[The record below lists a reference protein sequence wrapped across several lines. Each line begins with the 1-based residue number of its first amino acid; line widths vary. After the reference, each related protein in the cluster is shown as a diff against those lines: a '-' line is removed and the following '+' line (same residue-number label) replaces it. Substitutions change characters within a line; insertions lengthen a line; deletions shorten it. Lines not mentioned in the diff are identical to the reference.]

1 MSGAFVA
8 LRVFKRGYNMMER
21 KTLLL
26 VLALAFLSLTSLSAQ
41 TSDYEVTNAVV
52 TPKIVNRM
60 PEVQTADNTFA
71 STVETLFYFTKI
83 DQATEPTSISH
94 EWYWQGELVAT
105 VELDVKSDAWR
116 TWSSKRIMPHQT
128 GRWTLISKRP
138 DGSTAQT
145 TSFSL
150 EATTRT
156 VELELQSNPGDA
168 IVYDGSNIL
177 GSTGQD
183 GLNVVRF
190 WEVGDYTLEITK
202 AGYQSGSIR
211 ISVAEEAR
219 RVHEFITLNRQ
230 E

>member
-1 MSGAFVA
+1 
-8 LRVFKRGYNMMER
+8 MMER

-52 TPKIVNRM
+52 TTKIVNRM

-105 VELDVKSDAWR
+105 VELDVNSDAWR

-211 ISVAEEAR
+211 ISVAEEPT
-219 RVHEFITLNRQ
+219 RVHEMITLKRQ

>member
-1 MSGAFVA
+1 
-8 LRVFKRGYNMMER
+8 MMER
-21 KTLLL
+21 RTLLL

-52 TPKIVNRM
+52 TTTIANRM
-60 PEVQTADNTFA
+60 PEVQTANNTFA
-71 STVETLFYFTKI
+71 STVERLFYFTKVE
-83 DQATEPTSISH
+83 QATEPTSILH
-94 EWYWQGELVAT
+94 DWYWQGELLAT
-105 VELDVKSDAWR
+105 VELDVDSDAWR

-128 GRWTLISKRP
+128 GRWTVVSKRP

-150 EATTRT
+150 EHDART
-156 VELELQSNPGDA
+156 VELDIQSTPGDA

-177 GSTGQD
+177 GSTGEN

-190 WEVGDYTLEITK
+190 WGVGNYTLDVTK
-202 AGYQSGSIR
+202 AGYESGSIR
-211 ISVAEEAR
+211 ISVDEEPT
-219 RVHEFITLNRQ
+219 RVHEMITLKRQ

>member
-1 MSGAFVA
+1 
-8 LRVFKRGYNMMER
+8 MMER

-26 VLALAFLSLTSLSAQ
+26 VLALAFLSLASLSAQ

-52 TPKIVNRM
+52 TTKIVNRM

-94 EWYWQGELVAT
+94 EWYWQGALVAT

-211 ISVAEEAR
+211 ISVAEEPT
-219 RVHEFITLNRQ
+219 RVHEMITLKRQ

>member
-1 MSGAFVA
+1 MILKKGVWHI
-8 LRVFKRGYNMMER
+8 MER
-21 KTLLL
+21 KTVVF
-26 VLALAFLSLTSLSAQ
+26 VLTLAFLSLASLSAQ

-52 TPKIVNRM
+52 TTRIANRM

-71 STVETLFYFTKI
+71 STVERLFYFTKI
-83 DQATEPTSISH
+83 EQAMEPTSILH
-94 EWYWQGELVAT
+94 EWYWQGALLAT
-105 VELDVKSDAWR
+105 VELDVNSKAWR

-128 GRWTLISKRP
+128 GRWTVISKRP

-150 EATTRT
+150 EHDART
-156 VELELQSNPGDA
+156 VELEIQSTPGDA

-177 GSTGQD
+177 GSTGEN

-190 WEVGDYTLEITK
+190 WEVGDYTLDITK
-202 AGYQSGSIR
+202 AGYESGSVR
-211 ISVAEEAR
+211 ISVDEEPT
-219 RVHEFITLNRQ
+219 RVHEMITLKRQ

>member
-1 MSGAFVA
+1 
-8 LRVFKRGYNMMER
+8 MMER

-52 TPKIVNRM
+52 TTKIVNRM

-211 ISVAEEAR
+211 ISVAEEPT
-219 RVHEFITLNRQ
+219 RVHEMITLKRQ

>member
-1 MSGAFVA
+1 
-8 LRVFKRGYNMMER
+8 MMER

-41 TSDYEVTNAVV
+41 TSDYQVTNAVV
-52 TPKIVNRM
+52 TTKIVNRM

-83 DQATEPTSISH
+83 EQATEATTISH
-94 EWYWQGELVAT
+94 EWYWQGELVAS
-105 VELDVKSDAWR
+105 VELDVNSDAWR
-116 TWSSKRIMPHQT
+116 TWSSKKIMPHQT

-150 EATTRT
+150 EPTTRT
-156 VELELQSNPGDA
+156 VQLELQSNPGDA
-168 IVYDGSNIL
+168 IFYDGSNIL

-190 WEVGDYTLEITK
+190 WEVGDYTLDITK
-202 AGYQSGSIR
+202 PGYQSGSIR
-211 ISVAEEAR
+211 VNVAEVPT
-219 RVHEFITLNRQ
+219 RVQEMITLKRQ

>member
-1 MSGAFVA
+1 
-8 LRVFKRGYNMMER
+8 MMER

-26 VLALAFLSLTSLSAQ
+26 VLALAFFSLTSLSAQ
-41 TSDYEVTNAVV
+41 TSDYQVTNAVV
-52 TPKIVNRM
+52 TTTIANRM

-71 STVETLFYFTKI
+71 STVARLFYFTKVE
-83 DQATEPTSISH
+83 QAMEPTSILH
-94 EWYWQGELVAT
+94 EWYWKGELLAT
-105 VELDVKSDAWR
+105 IKLDVDSDAWR

-128 GRWTLISKRP
+128 GKWTVVSKRP

-150 EATTRT
+150 EHDART
-156 VELELQSNPGDA
+156 VELEIQSTPGDA

-177 GSTGQD
+177 GSTGEN

-190 WEVGDYTLEITK
+190 WEVGDYTLDITK
-202 AGYQSGSIR
+202 AGYESGSVR
-211 ISVAEEAR
+211 ISVDEEPT
-219 RVHEFITLNRQ
+219 RVHEMITLKRQ